1 MIFKRY
7 VFAAFMIVM
16 LFFCSGEQLFAQ
28 KIGLRTSVAPWAVLA
43 PNLGVDLTLN
53 SNFSFNIQAT
63 YRPNWKED
71 EYKEFCIIQPELRY
85 WLNGRPQARHFV
97 GFSAFYLDNEI
108 LHKERYYKGSGVAAG
123 FTYGYSYV
131 LSKHW
136 NIEASLGVGALYSR
150 QSNTAERIETTPK
163 INDCCWRVVP
173 MKCAVA
179 FVYFFK

>member
-1 MIFKRY
+1 MILKGK
-7 VFAAFMIVM
+7 VLAAFMIVM

-53 SNFSFNIQAT
+53 SRFSFNIQAT
-63 YRPNWKED
+63 YRPNWKEN
-71 EYKEFCIIQPELRY
+71 EYIEFLVIQPELRY
-85 WLNGRPQARHFV
+85 WLGRPQARHFL
-97 GFSAFYLDNEI
+97 GISAFYLDNEI
-108 LHKERYYKGSGVAAG
+108 YHKERYYKGYGVAAG

-136 NIEASLGVGALYSR
+136 NVEASVGVGALYSR
-150 QSNTAERIETTPK
+150 QSKTKDRVETTPV
-163 INDCCWRVVP
+163 INDCSWNVVP
-173 MKCAVA
+173 MKCAIA